1 MTLANEVNAQIGANI
16 KRLRKQMNVS
26 STKLAEAINVSQS
39 TISGWET
46 GKVFPRSSAIE
57 KMVAYFGVDRAD
69 LLIDVIDNSPDLQES
84 LLSDGPLRYGD
95 HLLCDVE
102 RAKINAIIK
111 AVLSIE

>member
-1 MTLANEVNAQIGANI
+1 MTNEVNAQIGANI

-26 STKLAEAINVSQS
+26 STRLAEAINVSQS

-57 KMVAYFGVDRAD
+57 KLALYFGVDKTD
-69 LLIDVIDNSPDLQES
+69 LLVDVIETSPDLAEY
-84 LLSDGPLRYGD
+84 LSADYPLRYGD
-95 HLLCDVE
+95 HLICDMDK
-102 RAKINAIIK
+102 AKINAIVM